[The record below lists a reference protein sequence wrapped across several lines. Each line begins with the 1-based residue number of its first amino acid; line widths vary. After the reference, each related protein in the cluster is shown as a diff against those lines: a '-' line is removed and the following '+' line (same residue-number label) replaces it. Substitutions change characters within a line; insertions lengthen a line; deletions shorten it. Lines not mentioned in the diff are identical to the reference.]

1 MSRPRV
7 TLYDFVPYGA
17 PELLEVRETYLTRAL
32 ATASTGIVVLFAI
45 AIAATTWLAGHAG
58 ETIISNEK
66 VRILSPTP
74 VFVPPIALPM
84 QPKAPSVAPRKS
96 ARAEPVPDRLA
107 PQDQTIASQDDLR
120 QTNPGDVHETGGG
133 VVPDAPIAVE
143 AVPGITDWVYYDEA
157 PAVVSQVK
165 PLYPDMAREAG
176 VDGTVQLRVLV
187 GKDGRVKDV
196 HVDRSIPLLD
206 EAAVAAARLW
216 VFTPALSNG
225 HPVMVWL
232 AVPIRFT
239 LHH

>member
-1 MSRPRV
+1 MSRARV

-32 ATASTGIVVLFAI
+32 ATSSTGLIVLFAI
-45 AIAATTWLAGHAG
+45 AFAASGWLAGRPS
-58 ETIISNEK
+58 EN
-66 VRILSPTP
+66 LTP
-74 VFVPPIALPM
+74 IGPVIDLIDIPLIDLPPVAPEAPQAPIAK
-84 QPKAPSVAPRKS
+84 QKHS
-96 ARAEPVPDRLA
+96 ALAEPVPDPVA
-107 PQDQTIASQDDLR
+107 PTEQPIASQEDLR
-120 QTNPGDVHETGGG
+120 QSALGNLQGTSTGA
-133 VVPDAPIAVE
+133 VTDAPIGVE
-143 AVPGITDWVYYDEA
+143 PAPGIRDWVYYDEA

-165 PLYPDMAREAG
+165 PVYPDMAREAG

-196 HVDRSIPLLD
+196 HVDRSIPMLD
-206 EAAVAAARLW
+206 GAAVAAARLW

-225 HPVMVWL
+225 HPVMVWV